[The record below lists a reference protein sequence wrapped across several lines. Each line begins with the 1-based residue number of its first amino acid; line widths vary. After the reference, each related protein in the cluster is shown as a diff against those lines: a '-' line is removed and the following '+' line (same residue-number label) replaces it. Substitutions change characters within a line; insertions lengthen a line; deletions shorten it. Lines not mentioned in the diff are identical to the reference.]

1 MSEVIKFSQKEVKI
15 IIYKRKKQSM
25 YNKKSQILTNEG
37 QNNRC
42 SLEMQNLII
51 EALKRRK
58 TRREK
63 R

>member
-1 MSEVIKFSQKEVKI
+1 MQIVPDVPEILSFAQKEVKI

-51 EALKRRK
+51 EAS
-58 TRREK
+58 
-63 R
+63 

>member
-42 SLEMQNLII
+42 SLEIQNLII
-51 EALKRRK
+51 EAS
-58 TRREK
+58 
-63 R
+63 